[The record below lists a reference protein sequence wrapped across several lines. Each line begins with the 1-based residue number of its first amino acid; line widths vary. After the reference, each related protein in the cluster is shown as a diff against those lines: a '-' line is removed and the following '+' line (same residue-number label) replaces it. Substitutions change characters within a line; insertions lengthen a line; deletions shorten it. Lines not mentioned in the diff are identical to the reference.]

1 MLLLYTFVFVLLRP
15 HNSRLYIP
23 CVYIIMLYD
32 IIWRPLASHI
42 YIYILWLINI
52 DYVIVYDK
60 YINSVIYEDVAKDS
74 ISQLTRPWSHPAHWV
89 AIFSRPKVTELG
101 RWHTCRASWI
111 RQHNFASFSDS
122 LLSYGWGSKCEAP
135 IHDSYTSRRDII
147 HTVPYPYPKSIP
159 LIHNQK
165 WQVVLIPGHFSI
177 PSQ

>member
-60 YINSVIYEDVAKDS
+60 YINSVIYEDVAKEHFSADPAL
-74 ISQLTRPWSHPAHWV
+74 ISSSALGSDIQQTEGDRAGAVAHLQGFLDTSAQLRLIQWLTPVIWLGLKMWGPDPWFIH
-89 AIFSRPKVTELG
+89 I
-101 RWHTCRASWI
+101 
-111 RQHNFASFSDS
+111 
-122 LLSYGWGSKCEAP
+122 SKG
-135 IHDSYTSRRDII
+135 YN
-147 HTVPYPYPKSIP
+147 PYRSIP
-159 LIHNQK
+159 IP
-165 WQVVLIPGHFSI
+165 QVHTLDP
-177 PSQ
+177 